1 MTAIPLSPFDKQLL
15 TLLQRE
21 FPLVPRPF
29 ATLAA
34 RMAVDEA
41 EVLKRTRQLKRDK
54 VIRQISAIFD
64 SRRLGYRSTLV
75 AFRVPE
81 ERLNVVAAQISAHPG
96 VSHNYARNHD
106 YNLWFTLTLPPD
118 QAIDAHVSA
127 LARRTDVASYL
138 NLPAVRLFKIGVQ
151 FDLAEESS
159 DAGRQVLVAE
169 EAASLAGSQS
179 VFDRS
184 QIAPAGFV
192 IQRPG
197 GGFAIR
203 REQKGDLPVFSDSD
217 RAVVRELQ
225 EDIELVPRPFAPMA
239 RRLGMSE
246 EALLVKARGFLA
258 SGVMRRYGAVLRH
271 RRAGFAAN
279 GMVCWV
285 VPKSRIEEVGRLA
298 ATYPQVS
305 HCYQRPPRPPD
316 WPYTLFTMVH
326 GRIRAEVE
334 AVAENIAAASGSGDY
349 VILYSLKEYKK
360 ERVKYF

>member
-1 MTAIPLSPFDKQLL
+1 MSVTPLSPFDGQLL

-21 FPLVPRPF
+21 FPLVPTPF

-34 RMAVDEA
+34 RMEVDEA
-41 EVLKRTRQLKRDK
+41 EVLERTQQLKRDG

-75 AFRVPE
+75 AFQVPG
-81 ERLNVVAAQISAHPG
+81 ERLDAVAAQVSAHPG
-96 VSHNYARNHD
+96 VSHNYARNHV
-106 YNLWFTLTLPPD
+106 YNLWFTLTLSPG
-118 QAIDAHVSA
+118 QAIDAHVSD
-127 LARRTDVASYL
+127 LARRADVAGYL
-138 NLPAVRLFKIGVQ
+138 NLPVVRLFKIGVQ
-151 FDLAEESS
+151 FDLAGESS
-159 DAGRQVLVAE
+159 EGGRKVTVPQEAGHP
-169 EAASLAGSQS
+169 AGSQP
-179 VFDRS
+179 
-184 QIAPAGFV
+184 I
-192 IQRPG
+192 
-197 GGFAIR
+197 
-203 REQKGDLPVFSDSD
+203 LSDSD
-217 RAVVRELQ
+217 RAVVRGLQ
-225 EDIELVPRPFAPMA
+225 EDIELVPCPFAPMA

-271 RRAGFAAN
+271 RRVGFAAN

-285 VPKSRIEEVGRLA
+285 VPENRIEEVGRLA

-326 GRIRAEVE
+326 GRAQAEVE
-334 AVAENIAAASGSGDY
+334 AVADSIAAASGIHDY
-349 VILYSLKEYKK
+349 AILYSLKEYKK